1 MLITTNEELRMYV
14 PNNLLSDIG
23 TISAFIEQAETSF
36 IMPVL
41 GKPLYDRLK
50 TEYKAIEESG
60 ISVLLPSSTEE
71 PTAWIKL
78 IKAVQCAA
86 VFYALSD
93 SAGMITL
100 SISDSGL
107 FQISTGGME
116 PVADATIAEFKK
128 TTRSKAFQAKD
139 QLYILLEEDATAE
152 TPVYAALWK
161 QSRYYSITKG
171 RLITTAV
178 QFNRFVDIYEN
189 REKFASLLPHIN
201 FCEDIYIRRELGND
215 FVKALITKQEEG
227 KLNGIQ
233 EEVVNSLQMAL
244 ALFVEDRS
252 KLSNHPEAKTDA
264 YTLLNIA
271 IKEIKDHQSDFLPDI
286 IGSPLYVDP
295 NAAPAASSAWENNKP
310 GDQIF
315 AGPRPI

>member
-1 MLITTNEELRMYV
+1 MIITSNEELSMYV
-14 PNNLLSDIG
+14 PNHLLSDIS
-23 TISAFIEQAETSF
+23 TISAFVEQAETSF

-41 GKPLYDRLK
+41 GKPLYDRLI
-50 TEYKAIEESG
+50 TEYKAIIES
-60 ISVLLPSSTEE
+60 SVSALLPSSTEE
-71 PTAWIKL
+71 PTAWVKL

-107 FQISTGGME
+107 FQVSTGGME

-128 TTRSKAFQAKD
+128 TAKSKAYQAKD

-152 TPVYAALWK
+152 APAYAALWK
-161 QSRYYSITKG
+161 QSRSYSITKG

-178 QFNRFVDIYEN
+178 QFNRYVDIYEN
-189 REKFASLLPHIN
+189 REKFVSLLPHIN

-215 FVKALITKQEEG
+215 LVKALITKQTDG
-227 KLNGIQ
+227 KLTDIQ
-233 EEVVNSLQMAL
+233 QGVVDKLQMAL

-252 KLSNHPEAKTDA
+252 KLFNRAEAKNEA
-264 YTLLNIA
+264 YTLLNLA
-271 IKEIKDHQSDFLPDI
+271 IKDIKDNQSDFLPDI
-286 IGSPLYVDP
+286 TSSPLYIDP
-295 NAAPAASSAWENNKP
+295 NAVPVTSSAWVNNKR

-315 AGPRPI
+315 AGPAPL